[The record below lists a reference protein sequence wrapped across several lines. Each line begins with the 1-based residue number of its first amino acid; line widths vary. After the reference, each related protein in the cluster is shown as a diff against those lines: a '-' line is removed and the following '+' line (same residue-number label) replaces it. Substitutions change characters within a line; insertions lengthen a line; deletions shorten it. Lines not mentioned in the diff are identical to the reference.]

1 MHDFGLWEDA
11 RVTGE
16 KTGTERSCKLNV
28 DMIPSLTFL
37 LWGGGANCSAT
48 LMPVMY
54 FYNFIKMLIEICG
67 SLRGCASPE
76 SHWPTTKP
84 VLLNDGSITLSTAS
98 PDLFTS
104 VGGADSKPALICEKD
119 NSGGPTNSGILWQMS
134 VRLHAARQWA
144 HDPLKDMKPSV
155 HLHEVCFR
163 FFDQKH
169 SQQLPAAGHFVELR
183 QCFSSSSFHGG
194 AARELQT
201 FYGPV

>member
-84 VLLNDGSITLSTAS
+84 VLLNDGSIMLSTAS

-119 NSGGPTNSGILWQMS
+119 NSGGPTNSSHESIQMF
-134 VRLHAARQWA
+134 
-144 HDPLKDMKPSV
+144 
-155 HLHEVCFR
+155 CFC
-163 FFDQKH
+163 FF
-169 SQQLPAAGHFVELR
+169 LFVTELMHKLI
-183 QCFSSSSFHGG
+183 CF
-194 AARELQT
+194 AVT
-201 FYGPV
+201 FANN

>member
-37 LWGGGANCSAT
+37 LWGGGANRSAT

-54 FYNFIKMLIEICG
+54 FYNFIKMLIEFCG
-67 SLRGCASPE
+67 SLHGCASPE

-104 VGGADSKPALICEKD
+104 VAGAHSKPALICEKD
-119 NSGGPTNSGILWQMS
+119 NTRSTT
-134 VRLHAARQWA
+134 ARQWA
-144 HDPLKDMKPSV
+144 DDPLKDMKPSV

-169 SQQLPAAGHFVELR
+169 SQQLPAAGHFVELW